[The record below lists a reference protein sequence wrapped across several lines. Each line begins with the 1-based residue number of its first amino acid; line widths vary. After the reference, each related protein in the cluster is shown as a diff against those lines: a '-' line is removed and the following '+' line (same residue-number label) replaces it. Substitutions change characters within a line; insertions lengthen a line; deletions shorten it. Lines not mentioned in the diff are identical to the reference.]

1 MNLEKFR
8 SRIQKRLT
16 VMMILVGAFV
26 VLCLI
31 AGNMGTH
38 PSASMLM
45 GMGTGGGLMALVV
58 VIQQSKTLKDEKK
71 LRQLYIQ
78 EHDERMIAIR
88 QKAGYPMVI
97 ILSVGV
103 AAAAVVAGCFNEVV
117 METLLT
123 VAVVQL
129 LVSLGLKIWYTKT
142 M

>member
-26 VLCLI
+26 ALCLI

-103 AAAAVVAGCFNEVV
+103 AAAAVVAGCFNEIV

>member
-26 VLCLI
+26 ALCLI

-97 ILSVGV
+97 ILSAGV

>member
-26 VLCLI
+26 ALCLI

-78 EHDERMIAIR
+78 EYDERMIAIR

>member
-26 VLCLI
+26 ALCLI

-78 EHDERMIAIR
+78 EYDERMIAIR
-88 QKAGYPMVI
+88 QKAGDPMVVS
-97 ILSVGV
+97 LSVGV